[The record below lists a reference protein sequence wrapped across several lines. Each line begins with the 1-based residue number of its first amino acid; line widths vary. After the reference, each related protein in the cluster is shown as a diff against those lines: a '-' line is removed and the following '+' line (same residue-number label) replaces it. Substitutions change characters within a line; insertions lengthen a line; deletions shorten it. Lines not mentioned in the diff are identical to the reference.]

1 MVDQRASQA
10 SSKAQAV
17 SGPVPEKFLQFL
29 TWTMSSVL
37 HTRFPFFF
45 SLSKSSGDAR
55 IDMVQTIFTMKM
67 FFLAKRGVR
76 VNLLVCVSNF
86 SNIKWLIKGGVAW
99 FSRTDCL
106 DSICIPEVWWGIN
119 DYVEVWLPQILEK
132 DLLHKASH
140 RLDEA
145 KHVWLLRVIFY
156 I

>member
-55 IDMVQTIFTMKM
+55 IDVVQTIFTMKM

-76 VNLLVCVSNF
+76 VNLLVCVSTF
-86 SNIKWLIKGGVAW
+86 SNIK
-99 FSRTDCL
+99 
-106 DSICIPEVWWGIN
+106 
-119 DYVEVWLPQILEK
+119 
-132 DLLHKASH
+132 
-140 RLDEA
+140 
-145 KHVWLLRVIFY
+145 
-156 I
+156 